1 VPFHSA
7 SDEPEKTKRERERER
22 EREGGR
28 EGAGERKVTGNIGA
42 LGKNS

>member
-7 SDEPEKTKRERERER
+7 SDEPEKTKRERER